1 MRLVLMGTGPFAVPS
16 FTAIHQAGYSILS
29 VITRPDRSTR
39 GKTPPPNPARQ
50 WADTHGFTVHA
61 PDSINSAESQQL
73 LRDMDA
79 DLFFVCDYG
88 QILSRE
94 TLGLA
99 RLGGINLHGSLLP
112 RYRGAAPIQ
121 WAIYQGETETG
132 VTVIHMTPQLD
143 AGPCLVQLAT
153 PIGADETN
161 VQLEPRLA
169 ELGVQATLQAIQM
182 LAQGSV
188 TSIPQDKTLTCKA
201 PRLTKEQGLIRWENS
216 AQQLFNQIRAWVP
229 WPKSYT
235 NWSRGT
241 AESLRIIID
250 QAAVVEETQL
260 PTSNSTAGTIIK
272 LDSDALWIRCGQGA
286 LAIQQLQ
293 PAGKKSMSAAE
304 FIRGYKPAIG
314 DRWE

>member
-16 FTAIHQAGYSILS
+16 FTAIHQAGYTILS

-50 WADTHGFTVHA
+50 WAETHGFAVHA
-61 PDSINSAESQQL
+61 PDSINSAESQQF
-73 LRDMDA
+73 LREMDA

-121 WAIYQGETETG
+121 WAIYHGETETG

-188 TSIPQDKTLTCKA
+188 TSIPQDKTLTSKA
-201 PRLTKEQGLIRWENS
+201 PRLTKEQGLIRWEQS

-229 WPKSYT
+229 WPNSYT
-235 NWSRGT
+235 NWLRGT
-241 AESLRIIID
+241 AEQLRIIID
-250 QAAVVEETQL
+250 QAAVINEAQT
-260 PTSNSTAGTIIK
+260 PANSTPGTVIK
-272 LDSDALWIRCGQGA
+272 IDNEVLWIRCGNGA